1 MITFHS
7 IHPHSTLIEEN
18 EFYELFYNP
27 EAPYMYDYNCMYLK
41 YQPTLEEFK
50 LIEKIQLEFH
60 EDMGLEHVK
69 FYWPQDNGFSQPVL
83 DYFIEQNYGI
93 QLLELYAVH
102 PNEFKGHNPHP
113 SVQINFV
120 TEETLPDFKQISY
133 LQDLDI
139 GREFADQKQDL
150 YEIKFDDPEIRQV
163 IAWLNGEPV
172 GGVDLIEGESTVE
185 IDNLFVNKDKQRQ
198 GIATALQYFAMNYA
212 GDRTVI
218 LVADGEDT
226 PKEMYEKQNYIYLGF
241 QVGAQKEWT

>member
-1 MITFHS
+1 MITFQS

-18 EFYELFYNP
+18 EFYRLYHNTD
-27 EAPYMYDYNCMYLK
+27 APYMYDYNCMYLK

-69 FYWPQDNGFSQPVL
+69 FYWPQDTGFSQPVL
-83 DYFIEQNYGI
+83 DYFIEQVYGV

-102 PNEFKGHNPHP
+102 PRDFMGRNPHP
-113 SVQINFV
+113 DVQIEFV
-120 TEETLPDFKQISY
+120 SEDSLSDFKQISY

-139 GREFADQKQDL
+139 GESFADQKQSLYDL
-150 YEIKFDDPEIRQV
+150 KFADPFIRQI
-163 IAWLNGEPV
+163 IAYLDNEPV
-172 GGVDLIEGESTVE
+172 GGVDIIENKGTVE
-185 IDNLFVNKDKQRQ
+185 IDNLFVNEDRQHQ
-198 GIATALQYFAMNYA
+198 GIATALQLFVMKQA

-226 PKEMYEKQNYIYLGF
+226 PKDMYTKQNYIYLGF
-241 QVGAQKEWT
+241 QAGAQKEL